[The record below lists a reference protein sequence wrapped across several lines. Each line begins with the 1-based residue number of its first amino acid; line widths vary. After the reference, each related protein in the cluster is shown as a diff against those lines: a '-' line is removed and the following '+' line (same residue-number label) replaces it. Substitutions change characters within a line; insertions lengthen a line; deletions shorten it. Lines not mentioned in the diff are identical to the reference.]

1 MGQYTLCTSTGL
13 PVKVLVVDHSH
24 LSYPRMT
31 FANPTKSAII
41 TFNVTYSV
49 KTTGTINYYFGF
61 NIFDCG
67 IFWVV

>member
-1 MGQYTLCTSTGL
+1 
-13 PVKVLVVDHSH
+13 
-24 LSYPRMT
+24 MT
-31 FANPTKSAII
+31 FANPTESAII